1 MLDEEMTGT
10 VVRNILKTRAKSKLI
25 SCLTPDQKIPSLT
38 QATEFIKAHSDPN
51 DPDRQ
56 QLFHM
61 SRLVSRGAHFA
72 FTWPEIR
79 PHYRPLLVSSES
91 LSDLDLTNLG
101 DNMEE
106 LFKILDGETVYHTE
120 SIFPYSLAYAGFQF
134 GEFAGQLG
142 DGRVVNLFD
151 LPNKLNE
158 MVTLQLKGSGRTPF
172 SRFADGKAVLRSC
185 IREFVISEALYGIGI
200 PSTRA
205 LQLTLLPGTLALREG
220 GNMEPCAVVCRYSP
234 SWLRL
239 GNFDMFRWR
248 PDIKGLISLSD
259 YCIDSVL
266 QQCSSIPTE
275 LVDFNLFTK
284 NWFPGDKLD
293 EGKILEPL
301 DDGQTR
307 YDKFFRQVLILNAEC
322 VAYWQAYGFLN
333 GVLNTDN
340 TSILGLSMDFGP
352 FSFMDKFQ
360 PEYTPNRDDVDKRYC
375 FARQPSVIW
384 WNLTQFAQAI
394 SVLLGAGSNHIGDI
408 LSWVDFTQMSEPL
421 EKELVER
428 CNRVIGLAR
437 NEYTFRFTC
446 RYVELMA
453 NRLGIK
459 LDLDA
464 SKGDSVAKIAATAQ
478 NFLDEVVHPLL
489 LILQKTGVDYNNFF
503 LNLQRFCEE
512 HGNDNPLQSGTTSS
526 DININESPCSLYL
539 SIFFKDYQLNKLRSY
554 YSEENNLVSDHGAAR
569 LLVELLQDIKEWTST
584 FTNKYLQNKN
594 VDKLP
599 VADRKNPLFFPRSWI
614 FDEVIEDVVERQ
626 SEALQDPHSDLD
638 VSLLEKLHLMS
649 ANPYDRSM
657 WDDTLR
663 MDVVDRWSNSA
674 HASEADDTKFMQQTS
689 CSS

>member
-1 MLDEEMTGT
+1 MDEEMTGT
-10 VVRNILKTRAKSKLI
+10 VVRSMLKARAKSKLI

-56 QLFHM
+56 RLFHM
-61 SRLVSRGAHFA
+61 SRLVSRGSHFA

-79 PHYRPLLVSSES
+79 PHYRPLLVSSQS
-91 LSDLDLTNLG
+91 LSDLSLTNLS

-106 LFKILDGETVYHTE
+106 LSRILGGETVYHTK

-151 LPNKLNE
+151 LPNKRNE
-158 MVTLQLKGSGRTPF
+158 MVTLQLKGSGKTPF

-200 PSTRA
+200 PSTKA
-205 LQLTLLPGTLALREG
+205 LQLTLLPGTQALREG
-220 GNMEPCAVVCRYSP
+220 GITEPCAVVCRYSP

-259 YCIDSVL
+259 YCIDTVL
-266 QQCSSIPTE
+266 QQYSSAPTE
-275 LVDFNLFTK
+275 LVDFNLFVK
-284 NWFPGDKLD
+284 DWFPGDNLD
-293 EGKILEPL
+293 KEEILDPI

-307 YDKFFRQVLILNAEC
+307 YDKFFRQVVILNAEC

-375 FARQPSVIW
+375 FAKQPSVIW
-384 WNLTQFAQAI
+384 WNLAQFAQAI
-394 SVLLGAGSNHIGDI
+394 SLLLGAGPNHIGEI
-408 LSWVDFTQMSEPL
+408 LSWVDFTQMSESL

-428 CNRVIGLAR
+428 CNRVIRLAR
-437 NEYTFRFTC
+437 NEYTFHFTC

-453 NRLGIK
+453 NRLGNK

-464 SKGDSVAKIAATAQ
+464 SKGDLIAKNAATAQ

-512 HGNDNPLQSGTTSS
+512 YGSENPIQSETTIS
-526 DININESPCSLYL
+526 DINISESPCSKYL
-539 SIFFKDYQLNKLRSY
+539 SIFFKDHQLNKLRSF
-554 YSEENNLVSDHGAAR
+554 YSDKNNLVSDHGATR
-569 LLVELLQDIKEWTST
+569 LLVELLQDIKQWTST
-584 FTNKYLQNKN
+584 FTNKYLQNRN
-594 VDKLP
+594 VDKIP
-599 VADRKNPLFFPRSWI
+599 VADRKNPLFLPRSWV

-626 SEALQDPHSDLD
+626 SKALHDPHSELD
-638 VSLLEKLHLMS
+638 VSLLKKLHLMS
-649 ANPYDRSM
+649 ANPYDRSK

-663 MDVVDRWSNSA
+663 MDVVDRWSSSA
-674 HASEADDTKFMQQTS
+674 HPSEADDSKFMQQTS